1 MKRIGALLLSC
12 LSLAYSHSAYAWDPF
27 GHMMVAH
34 VAWQKLT
41 PAKRARVSA
50 LLRENPDY
58 DMWVRDVPENRRDE
72 FAFMSAANWPDDIRS
87 DPRFTDEGDPPRG
100 PQAARNIGYADGL
113 RHRYWHYINIPFS
126 PDGTALLDPDPV
138 NIQTQIRALRET
150 LKSPG
155 ASTQLKSYD
164 LVWLLHLVGDAHQ
177 PLHATARF
185 TRAFPRGDRG
195 GNDVRVCPNACVVRN
210 PNLHAYWDG
219 ILTQAGGR
227 EQARIAARALAPA
240 NATAAAIEDETVWL
254 RESLDAAKN
263 GVYAD
268 PIGTGPGPYPLTPS
282 YRANARKLAEQR
294 IALAGARLARLIERT
309 LQIAPGP
316 GQAIAPIESAP

>member
-1 MKRIGALLLSC
+1 MKRIGALFLSC
-12 LSLAYSHSAYAWDPF
+12 LSLAFCHSAYAWDPF

-58 DMWVRDVPENRRDE
+58 HAWVQDVPANRRDE
-72 FAFMSAANWPDDIRS
+72 FAFMSASNWPDDIRS
-87 DPRFTDEGDPPRG
+87 DPRFTDEGDSPRG
-100 PQAARNIGYADGL
+100 PQAARNVGYADAL

-126 PDGTALLDPDPV
+126 PDGTALVDPDPV

-150 LKSPG
+150 LKSPD
-155 ASTQLKSYD
+155 ASAQLKSYD

-185 TRAFPRGDRG
+185 TSAFPRGDRG
-195 GNDVRVCPNACVVRN
+195 GNEIRVCPGTCAARN
-210 PNLHAYWDG
+210 PSLHGFWDRL
-219 ILTQAGGR
+219 LTQGGR
-227 EQARIAARALAPA
+227 EQARVVARALAPA
-240 NATAAAIEDETVWL
+240 SASAVAIDDEAVWL
-254 RESLDAAKN
+254 RESLDAARN
-263 GVYAD
+263 VVYAN
-268 PIGTGPGPYPLTPS
+268 PIGNGPGPYALTPS
-282 YRANARKLAEQR
+282 YQANARQLAEQR

-309 LQIAPGP
+309 L
-316 GQAIAPIESAP
+316 